1 MATPS
6 DHNLPQQLLEHLMA
20 VVRQAT
26 AEAAPTDDSPLAL
39 VAAEFFSNNW
49 ADACDGLLQKTRLL
63 RVYPEWA
70 AAPRAFRFELDRPY
84 KRKLGPEAPVELCPG
99 PIHGVIRYRADL
111 FANPSLPYIAVQI
124 DPALS
129 FFHPNCSRQRGSLV
143 CLGDLPENLFP
154 YPLDLLI
161 ETRLYPI
168 LTYQDRRPSHPFD
181 IEAARYF
188 ALQPEAMEGLEPVE
202 PLY

>member
-1 MATPS
+1 MTTETNRMARES
-6 DHNLPQQLLEHLMA
+6 LFEHLMA
-20 VVRQAT
+20 VV
-26 AEAAPTDDSPLAL
+26 AEAEALPADDSPLAM

-49 ADACDGLLQKTRLL
+49 AEACDGLLQRTSVL
-63 RVYPEWA
+63 RVYPECS
-70 AAPRAFRFELDRPY
+70 AAPRAFRFELERPY
-84 KRKLGPEAPVELCPG
+84 KRKTGPEAPVELSPG
-99 PIHGVIRYRADL
+99 PIHGLIRYRADL
-111 FANPSLPYIAVQI
+111 FSNPGPPYIAVQI

-143 CLGDLPENLFP
+143 CLGDLPDSLFP
-154 YPLDLLI
+154 CPLDLLL

-181 IEAARYF
+181 MEAARYF
-188 ALQPEAMEGLEPVE
+188 ALHPEAMEGLEPVE

>member
-1 MATPS
+1 MATS
-6 DHNLPQQLLEHLMA
+6 TNQNLQQQLFEHLMA
-20 VVRQAT
+20 VVRQT
-26 AEAAPTDDSPLAL
+26 SEEASTTDDSPLAL
-39 VAAEFFSNNW
+39 VTAEFFANNW
-49 ADACDGLLQKTRLL
+49 ADACDGILQKTRLL
-63 RVYPEWA
+63 RMYPEWA

-84 KRKLGPEAPVELCPG
+84 KRKTGPAAPVELCPG
-99 PIHGVIRYRADL
+99 PIHGMIRYRADL
-111 FANPSLPYIAVQI
+111 FASPGLPYIAVQI
-124 DPALS
+124 DPTLS

-143 CLGDLPENLFP
+143 CLGELPESMFP

-181 IEAARYF
+181 LEAAQWF
-188 ALQPEAMEGLEPVE
+188 ALNPEAMEGLEPVP

>member
-1 MATPS
+1 MATPT
-6 DHNLPQQLLEHLMA
+6 DYTAQQSLFEHLMA
-20 VVRQAT
+20 VVRQAEAGSST
-26 AEAAPTDDSPLAL
+26 ADDSPLAMI
-39 VAAEFFSNNW
+39 AAEFFCNNW

-84 KRKLGPEAPVELCPG
+84 KRKRGPEAPVELCPG
-99 PIHGVIRYRADL
+99 PILGLIRYRADL
-111 FANPSLPYIAVQI
+111 FANPNLPYIAVQI
-124 DPALS
+124 DPTLA
-129 FFHPNCSRQRGSLV
+129 FFHPNCSRQRGCLV
-143 CLGDLPENLFP
+143 CLGDLPETLFP

-181 IEAARYF
+181 LEAARYF
-188 ALQPEAMEGLEPVE
+188 ALQPEAMEGLEPVA